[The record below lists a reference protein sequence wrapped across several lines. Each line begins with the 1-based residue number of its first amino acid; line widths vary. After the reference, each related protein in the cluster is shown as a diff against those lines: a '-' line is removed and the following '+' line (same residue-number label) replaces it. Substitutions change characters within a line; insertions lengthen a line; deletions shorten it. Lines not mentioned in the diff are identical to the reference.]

1 MDKCVKYILDIINV
15 IIKKEY
21 LVKIYIRRNHFKIK

>member
-1 MDKCVKYILDIINV
+1 MDKGVKYILDIING

-21 LVKIYIRRNHFKIK
+21 LVKIYIRRNYFKIK